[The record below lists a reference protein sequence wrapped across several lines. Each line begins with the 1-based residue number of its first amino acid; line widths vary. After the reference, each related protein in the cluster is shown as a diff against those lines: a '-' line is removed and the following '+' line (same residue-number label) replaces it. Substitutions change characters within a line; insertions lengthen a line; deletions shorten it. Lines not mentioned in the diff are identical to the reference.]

1 MLVGTCFLN
10 ALYTTLPC
18 STSLTSFDE
27 TCGTIGFVGK
37 GHEVEDVV
45 CELWRVGIKL
55 GYGVDTQRCIVDYLA
70 NVVYNNGRMFVFVF
84 PCLQGNG
91 TFCYHECAN
100 TRGFFE

>member
-18 STSLTSFDE
+18 CTSLTSFDE

-45 CELWRVGIKL
+45 SELWRVGIKL

-70 NVVYNNGRMFVFVF
+70 NVVYK
-84 PCLQGNG
+84 PCFAAHRFQCIAWYRYPLS
-91 TFCYHECAN
+91 
-100 TRGFFE
+100 

>member
-18 STSLTSFDE
+18 STSLISFDE

-37 GHEVEDVV
+37 GYEVEDVV
-45 CELWRVGIKL
+45 SELWRVGIKL

-70 NVVYNNGRMFVFVF
+70 NVVYNNGRMFVFVL
-84 PCLQGNG
+84 CLAL
-91 TFCYHECAN
+91 H
-100 TRGFFE
+100 RLGFFFFKQKTAYEMEL

>member
-10 ALYTTLPC
+10 ALYTILPYC
-18 STSLTSFDE
+18 TSLASFDE

-45 CELWRVGIKL
+45 SELWRVGIKL

-70 NVVYNNGRMFVFVF
+70 NVECLFLYFHACKAMVRFVIMNV
-84 PCLQGNG
+84 PIPV
-91 TFCYHECAN
+91 
-100 TRGFFE
+100 GFSNRLRI